1 MTANLLQFANAC
13 PALFGAFVF
22 VAGACIGSFLNVIIV
37 RLPLGLSI
45 VKPGSHCSCSRPIPW
60 RDNIPIISW
69 FVLRGRARCCGS
81 RFSFRYPFVEALTAG
96 LFLASW
102 QLLPPGPAVCGW
114 IFMSGLVAATFIDAE
129 HMVIPDA
136 FSLGLGVA
144 GVLLS
149 FAVPALHG
157 QQSGFFA
164 LDSLRSGGSA
174 IIGILVGSGLVFW
187 IAMLAETILRKEA
200 MGLGD
205 VKFVGAIG
213 AYCGW
218 RGAVFSVFGGAFV
231 GTVGLALF
239 LIWRK
244 FAGARP
250 AHVSSDA
257 QQAPIL
263 GVHLP
268 FGPMLAVAGA
278 LYFLLLHRWVD
289 PWFAQFADLFQLTAS
304 LHPSQN

>member
-1 MTANLLQFANAC
+1 MTATLLEFANSC

-22 VAGACIGSFLNVIIV
+22 AAGACIGSFLNVIIV

-45 VKPGSHCSCSRPIPW
+45 VKPGSHCSCGQPIPW

-102 QLLPPGPAVCGW
+102 RLLPPGPAVCGW
-114 IFMSGLVAATFIDAE
+114 IFTSGLVAATFIDAE

-136 FSLGLGVA
+136 FSLGLGIA

-157 QQSGFFA
+157 QQNGFFA
-164 LDSLRSGGSA
+164 LDSLRSGGAA
-174 IIGILVGSGLVFW
+174 IIGLLVGSGLVFW
-187 IAMLAETILRKEA
+187 IAMLAETVLRKES

-213 AYCGW
+213 AFCGW
-218 RGAVFSVFGGAFV
+218 RGAVFAVFGGAFV
-231 GTVGLALF
+231 GTVGLALV

-244 FAGARP
+244 FAGSRP
-250 AHVSSDA
+250 APGSPDA
-257 QQAPIL
+257 PKAPIL

-289 PWFAQFADLFQLTAS
+289 PWFAQFADLFRLTAR
-304 LHPSQN
+304 